1 MDIQTLVENDDILR
15 PQTTF
20 GYKMGWASKPYDFPN
35 LYIYESFPIK
45 TWNPIDTY
53 AEDVNKRFE
62 ERYGQGHRVGPSDNV

>member
-20 GYKMGWASKPYDFPN
+20 GYKTGWASKPFDFPN
-35 LYIYESFPIK
+35 LYITESFPIK

-53 AEDVNKRFE
+53 ADDVNKRFE
-62 ERYGQGHRVGPSDNV
+62 ERYGKK